1 MMRTTRPPA
10 RALRA
15 GARGREGARD
25 SNRPPNASE
34 REGARGAD
42 ARAGTP
48 RARRGGRR
56 ASRPRG
62 EEGFLAC
69 PRAEDRRGGE
79 SSYTLRRR
87 PERGARETRLE
98 RLGGWREPRVPR
110 GRRDRGNPP
119 SRRAA
124 RAGNPAPVSL
134 SLSSGRPFVA
144 RSAWEKKKK
153 RVPARQSRRI
163 RLDEPARAHLAPPT
177 PTRRWRTRRTRGSRT
192 PARPPRRAAPR
203 RWRRCARPRRATRA
217 ARPPRRGRKPSF
229 SFPRHARA
237 KTNTGETT
245 KSASRRLFFSPK
257 KVLSF
262 SAPPS
267 SRVRSDE
274 ALHPPLS
281 IRALVSPFSSLPLLP
296 LTDRPLRFTFRTIA
310 WARRSGSG
318 VSAR

>member
-1 MMRTTRPPA
+1 MANNAPA
-10 RALRA
+10 RARIARRRA
-15 GARGREGARD
+15 RTRGGARLEPPAERERARGRTRSRRARGDAEGA
-25 SNRPPNASE
+25 
-34 REGARGAD
+34 EGGAARVA
-42 ARAGTP
+42 AP
-48 RARRGGRR
+48 RGGRV
-56 ASRPRG
+56 PR
-62 EEGFLAC
+62 L
-69 PRAEDRRGGE
+69 PSRGGSE
-79 SSYTLRRR
+79 GRRILLPSARR

-98 RLGGWREPRVPR
+98 RLGGRREPRVPR

-257 KVLSF
+257 KKVLSF